1 MALSN
6 NSILAIITVAM
17 MLMLMSLHEK
27 RLNYSAFNA

>member
-17 MLMLMSLHEK
+17 VLMLTSLHAR